1 LSVSDEPQSV
11 DDLSYDWEEDG
22 RQVRRELDRR
32 VLSRGGWPTVM
43 YLYQELDPA
52 TDAWRP
58 AKVALV
64 RYQSRR
70 GMLRKHASITLGE
83 ARSLELASALETW
96 FGAAAKA
103 ERGEVEVGGEG
114 EEDGEG

>member
-1 LSVSDEPQSV
+1 MDGDAQSI
-11 DDLSYDWEEDG
+11 DDISFDWEEDG

-43 YLYQELDPA
+43 YLYQELDLQ

-64 RYQSRR
+64 RYQSKR

-83 ARSLELASALETW
+83 VKSLELAAALEQW

-103 ERGEVEVGGEG
+103 ERGEP
-114 EEDGEG
+114 DGETVDDSDE